1 MKTTEK
7 ITVIEHLRILQEHLN
22 LYLDCVEANDISSL
36 KTFLTTNLGIINN
49 SINLLNEQKNEKY

>member
-7 ITVIEHLRILQEHLN
+7 ITIIEHLRILQEHLN
-22 LYLDCVEANDISSL
+22 LYLDCVEANDIRSL

-49 SINLLNEQKNEKY
+49 SINLLTKQ